1 MGVRLIQGYKSLR
14 LRVRLGWLG
23 GLAMMLRMRRVAED
37 MERRLLLY
45 SLKETQFGEDE
56 GLLVLVENNR
66 YFV

>member
-23 GLAMMLRMRRVAED
+23 GLAMMLRMCSVAEA
-37 MERRLLLY
+37 MERRLLVY
-45 SLKETQFGEDE
+45 SLKETPFGEDE